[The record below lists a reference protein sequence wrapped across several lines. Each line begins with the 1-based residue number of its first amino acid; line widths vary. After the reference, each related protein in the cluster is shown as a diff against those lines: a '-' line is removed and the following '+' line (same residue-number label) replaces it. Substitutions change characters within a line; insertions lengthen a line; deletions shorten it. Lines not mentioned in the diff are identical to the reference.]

1 MMMMTVINCLKIVQ
15 IQKRTQKRIEKTESK
30 KKFEFQKLQIT
41 DYNGDGGVTTISTKV
56 MNDC

>member
-1 MMMMTVINCLKIVQ
+1 MQKQTVGGIIIINIIYIGQAAFSLYILNF
-15 IQKRTQKRIEKTESK
+15 
-30 KKFEFQKLQIT
+30 KFSILLLLQIT